1 MYGLYLLKNNN
12 DTKCLSVER
21 LLRSMGAN
29 GRLTGFFYLIFIIEF
44 LLNEESNKYLITKSI
59 YPMAAKKYNVSPAS
73 VEHAIRTVINS
84 CWKFADHGMLDHIA
98 GVHLERIPTNSE
110 FIDIVLA
117 YMKYQNNI

>member
-1 MYGLYLLKNNN
+1 MYELYLLKNNN

-44 LLNEESNKYLITKSI
+44 LLYEESNKYLITKSI

-84 CWKFADHGMLDHIA
+84 C
-98 GVHLERIPTNSE
+98 
-110 FIDIVLA
+110 
-117 YMKYQNNI
+117 